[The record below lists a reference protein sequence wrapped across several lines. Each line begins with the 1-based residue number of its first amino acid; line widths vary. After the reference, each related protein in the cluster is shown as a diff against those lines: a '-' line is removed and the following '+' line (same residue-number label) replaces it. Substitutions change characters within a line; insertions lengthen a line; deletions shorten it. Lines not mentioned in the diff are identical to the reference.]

1 MDFDLDWGRELGI
14 LGFEDLIGL
23 GLGFGFVIQYVFEGF
38 LLY

>member
-23 GLGFGFVIQYVFEGF
+23 GLGFGFGLELDKFRIK
-38 LLY
+38 